1 TVCVV
6 GKMRDRILQLSKSS
20 IYSTKPLS
28 CYVFT
33 KVNKKSMLYLLAI
46 CYVCQVITKRY
57 AGSFVTR
64 DFGGMKRGYAY
75 RLPGDRLINA
85 LTLAVTN

>member
-1 TVCVV
+1 
-6 GKMRDRILQLSKSS
+6 
-20 IYSTKPLS
+20 
-28 CYVFT
+28 
-33 KVNKKSMLYLLAI
+33 MLYLLTI
-46 CYVCQVITKRY
+46 CSDFNDKTELINDYASKVITKRY

>member
-1 TVCVV
+1 
-6 GKMRDRILQLSKSS
+6 
-20 IYSTKPLS
+20 
-28 CYVFT
+28 
-33 KVNKKSMLYLLAI
+33 MLYLLDI

-64 DFGGMKRGYAY
+64 DLGGMKRGYAY

-85 LTLAVTN
+85 LTLAVIN

>member
-1 TVCVV
+1 
-6 GKMRDRILQLSKSS
+6 M
-20 IYSTKPLS
+20 KPVLL
-28 CYVFT
+28 CFT

-64 DFGGMKRGYAY
+64 DLGG
-75 RLPGDRLINA
+75 GDEAWLRVQ
-85 LTLAVTN
+85 TPRRQTN

>member
-1 TVCVV
+1 
-6 GKMRDRILQLSKSS
+6 MM
-20 IYSTKPLS
+20 KPVLL
-28 CYVFT
+28 CFT

-64 DFGGMKRGYAY
+64 DLGGMKRGYAY
-75 RLPGDRLINA
+75 RLPGDILINA

>member
-1 TVCVV
+1 MHKVMNPVLLC
-6 GKMRDRILQLSKSS
+6 
-20 IYSTKPLS
+20 
-28 CYVFT
+28 FT

-64 DFGGMKRGYAY
+64 DLGGGMKRGYAY

>member
-1 TVCVV
+1 
-6 GKMRDRILQLSKSS
+6 M
-20 IYSTKPLS
+20 KPVLL
-28 CYVFT
+28 CFT

-64 DFGGMKRGYAY
+64 DLGGE
-75 RLPGDRLINA
+75 
-85 LTLAVTN
+85 